1 MTFMSKKVGRPTK
14 IVIKIN
20 HKALVTKQWDLGII
34 RDIHERDGIE
44 SPATD
49 SDTEGKK

>member
-1 MTFMSKKVGRPTK
+1 MSKKVGGPTK

-20 HKALVTKQWDLGII
+20 HKALVTKQWDVGII
-34 RDIHERDGIE
+34 REIYKRDRIE
-44 SPATD
+44 SPDTD